1 MMFLLDDTRISYG
14 NFTLDPGRLELE
26 KGRIYC
32 LTGPNGSGKSTLL
45 KIIGLQL
52 KPSTGSVEFDGEKVN
67 RADAEKLLKQR
78 RKISFMLQDS
88 RLFQRSVYDNAA
100 YALKIRG
107 VLPADIT
114 KRVNEMLERL
124 EIGHLA
130 KRSLQGLS
138 GGESQRVRLARNLVL
153 DTPVYILDEPS
164 AGLDTRGRELLADI
178 LTSYNREKGSTIIFC
193 SHHKEEAYRM
203 SPELIAVIDGRVSS
217 IPRENV
223 LSGSAEKTGD
233 RLYRFF
239 NDKIDHLYFS
249 YDHEQKGKVSL
260 AIDPDEII
268 LSLSEVHTSARN
280 CLPGTV
286 QSITETPSSV
296 QLTVSAGEDFTVLIT
311 KNSLEEMKLAKGS
324 PVYLLFKATAVKVV
338 N

>member
-1 MMFLLDDTRISYG
+1 MKILLDNTKVSYG
-14 NFTLDPGRLELE
+14 SFTLDPGRLEIE

-52 KPSTGSVEFDGEKVN
+52 KPESGTLSLGGETIN
-67 RADAEKLLKQR
+67 WSDADKLLKQR

-88 RLFQRSVYDNAA
+88 RLFHCSVYDNAA

-107 VLPADIT
+107 VPQEDIR
-114 KRVNEMLERL
+114 KNVNGMLERF

-130 KRSLQGLS
+130 KRSLHGLS

-203 SPELIAVIDGRVSS
+203 APELISVTDGKIVR

-223 LSGSAEKTGD
+223 LTGSAEKAGD
-233 RLYRFF
+233 RLYRFY

-249 YDHEQKGKVSL
+249 CDHEPKGKISI

-268 LSLSEVHTSARN
+268 LSASGVHTSARN
-280 CLPGTV
+280 CLPGIV
-286 QSITETPSSV
+286 KEIAETPSSV
-296 QLTVSAGEDFTVLIT
+296 QITVTAGEDFTVLIT
-311 KNSLEEMKLAKGS
+311 KNSLQEMMLS
-324 PVYLLFKATAVKVV
+324 NDIPLFLIFKATAVKVV

>member
-1 MMFLLDDTRISYG
+1 MMFLLEDTKVSYG
-14 NFTLDPGRLELE
+14 IFTLDPGRLELE

-52 KPSTGSVEFDGEKVN
+52 KSQTGTVSFDGGMIN
-67 RADAEKLLKQR
+67 WSDADKLLKQR
-78 RKISFMLQDS
+78 RKISYMLQDS
-88 RLFQRSVYDNAA
+88 RLFHCSVFDNAA

-107 VLPADIT
+107 EQPDQIR
-114 KRVNEMLERL
+114 KKVNEMLERL

-130 KRSLQGLS
+130 KRSLHGLS

-153 DTPVYILDEPS
+153 DTPAYILDEPS

-203 SPELIAVIDGRVSS
+203 APELISVTDGKISW

-223 LSGSAEKTGD
+223 FAGSVEKSGD

-249 YDHEQKGKVSL
+249 YDHEPKGKVSI

-268 LSLSEVHTSARN
+268 LSLSEVQTSARN
-280 CLPGTV
+280 CLLGTV
-286 QSITETPSSV
+286 KHITETSSSV
-296 QLTVSAGEDFTVLIT
+296 QLTVTAGEDFTVLIT
-311 KNSLEEMKLAKGS
+311 KNSLLEMKLSQGS
-324 PVYLLFKATAVKVV
+324 PVYLLIKATAVKVV

>member
-1 MMFLLDDTRISYG
+1 MMFLLNDTKVSYG
-14 NFTLDPGRLELE
+14 SFTLDPGRLELE
-26 KGRIYC
+26 KGKIYC

-45 KIIGLQL
+45 KIVGLQL
-52 KPSTGSVEFDGEKVN
+52 KPDTGTVLFDGETIN
-67 RADAEKLLKQR
+67 WSDADKLLKQR
-78 RKISFMLQDS
+78 RKISYMLQDS
-88 RLFQRSVYDNAA
+88 RLFRCSVFDNTA

-107 VLPADIT
+107 EHPDEIR
-114 KRVNEMLERL
+114 KKVNKMLERL
-124 EIGHLA
+124 EIGNLA
-130 KRSLQGLS
+130 KRNLHGLS

-164 AGLDTRGRELLADI
+164 AGLDTRGRELLSDI

-203 SPELIAVIDGRVSS
+203 APELISVTDGHIAW

-223 LSGSAEKTGD
+223 LSGSAEKAGNK
-233 RLYRFF
+233 LYRFF

-249 YDHEQKGKVSL
+249 YDHEPKGTVSI

-268 LSLSEVHTSARN
+268 LSASEVHTSARN

-286 QSITETPSSV
+286 KSITETTSSI

-311 KNSLEEMKLAKGS
+311 KNSLEEMKLTKGS